1 MYFTLKKSKI
11 TGWWVSKENSKL
23 TFVNICDKEQLTDD
37 LVVVGFM
44 KDSYPELARSTNH
57 VVKVTEKGVITAKGS
72 FYPFEEAHA
81 LYINFL
87 NNANTTNVVIAFNWK
102 LNRHTITADIIRD
115 GKVTKDVTFDFDPYH
130 NNMNDIGYSD
140 KLKSD
145 VVISPFSRRGVC
157 MKLGIPDDVK
167 YDMEMHADFEDESEK
182 VQYIDRVRSF
192 VK

>member
-1 MYFTLKKSKI
+1 MGEIPLFSLYKYI
-11 TGWWVSKENSKL
+11 TNFLIQKAS
-23 TFVNICDKEQLTDD
+23 VNICDKEQLTDD

-44 KDSYPELARSTNH
+44 KDSYLELARSTNH

-115 GKVTKDVTFDFDPYH
+115 GKVTTDVTFDFDPYH
-130 NNMNDIGYSD
+130 VNMNDIGYSD

-145 VVISPFSRRGVC
+145 VVLSPFSRRGVC
-157 MKLGIPDDVK
+157 MKLGIPDDVE
-167 YDMEMHADFEDESEK
+167 YDMQMHADFEDESEK

>member
-11 TGWWVSKENSKL
+11 TGWWVSKENRKL

-44 KDSYPELARSTNH
+44 KDSYPELAMSTNH

-72 FYPFEEAHA
+72 FYPFAEAHA

-102 LNRHTITADIIRD
+102 LKRHTMTADIIRD
-115 GKVTKDVTFDFDPYH
+115 GKVTTDVTFDFDPYH
-130 NNMNDIGYSD
+130 DNMNDIGYSD

-145 VVISPFSRRGVC
+145 VVVSAFSRRGVC

-167 YDMEMHADFEDESEK
+167 HDMRMNADFADESEK

>member
-11 TGWWVSKENSKL
+11 TGWWVSKESSKL

-37 LVVVGFM
+37 FVVVGFM

-57 VVKVTEKGVITAKGS
+57 VVKVTKKGVITAQGS

-102 LNRHTITADIIRD
+102 LKRHIMTADILRE
-115 GKVTKDVTFDFDPYH
+115 GKVTANVTFDFDPYH
-130 NNMNDIGYSD
+130 HNINDIGYSE

-145 VVISPFSRRGVC
+145 VVVSAFSRRNVC
-157 MKLGIPDDVK
+157 MKLGIPDEVK
-167 YDMEMHADFEDESEK
+167 RDIQTNADFAYESEK
-182 VQYIDRVRSF
+182 IQYIDRVRSF